1 MVATETDFLLG
12 KWWKYL
18 LCMRWVTAVWT
29 EDNWNGSSQI
39 KIKLASKFTRI
50 PTLNFLLSQ
59 KCEFDMK
66 ECWGQFWI
74 SFLFLA
80 AKKWEGGINLHD
92 LDQGQAVEG
101 ASAHFF
107 TQILLNFPQFSSN
120 FFTHFLTYRICSWSR
135 PLNAFGPKEER
146 WL

>member
-1 MVATETDFLLG
+1 
-12 KWWKYL
+12 
-18 LCMRWVTAVWT
+18 
-29 EDNWNGSSQI
+29 
-39 KIKLASKFTRI
+39 
-50 PTLNFLLSQ
+50 
-59 KCEFDMK
+59 MK

-107 TQILLNFPQFSSN
+107 TQILLNFSQFSSS
-120 FFTHFLTYRICSWSR
+120 FFYSFFNLQDLQLVQAVEGVR
-135 PLNAFGPKEER
+135 PHRREMVVAEIPAQIL
-146 WL
+146 